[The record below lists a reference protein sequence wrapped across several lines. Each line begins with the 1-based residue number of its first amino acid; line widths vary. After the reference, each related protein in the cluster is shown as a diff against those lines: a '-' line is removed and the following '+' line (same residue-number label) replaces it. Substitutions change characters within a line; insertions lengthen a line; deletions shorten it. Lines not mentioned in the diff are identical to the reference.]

1 MSLGTWLGKQSWL
14 TTLRPAVIK
23 VDRAL
28 YRLTGGRL
36 STITLSGKK
45 GLTLISTGAK
55 SGQRRENQMQYVPDG
70 DTFLVI
76 GSNWGEPKHPAWTS
90 NLIAHPDVQANVRGR
105 LLTVRAHLLD
115 GDEREAAWLRML
127 AVWPSFEQY
136 VDRSGRQLRIFRLV
150 TRA

>member
-14 TTLRPAVIK
+14 TTLRPVVIR
-23 VDRAL
+23 VDRVL
-28 YRLTGGRL
+28 YRLSGGRL

-45 GLTLISTGAK
+45 GLTLITTGAK

-70 DTFLVI
+70 DTLLVI

-90 NLIAHPDVQANVRGR
+90 NLIANPDAQANVRGR
-105 LLTVRAHLLD
+105 LLTVRADLLE